1 VSVEFGIVT
10 SVVPPGGWHFP
21 QVLSSGQT
29 VKLTGF
35 SFEQLLAE
43 MLDFRMRHV
52 DLCGAESARIE
63 SVRADLKSY
72 LCAHFRQNCA
82 DSRQPPLIQVPP
94 VASGY
99 IRPIDRAATWL
110 GVIGNQSIERV
121 DPALAAQRAQIC
133 AQCRQNVHWQ
143 TGCQPCN
150 ENVLVRI
157 QNAKGSVHTPYDK
170 SLFTCRVYGWANEV
184 AVWLTDQHG
193 NPKESPPPHCW
204 KVQENA
210 KNTTP

>member
-1 VSVEFGIVT
+1 VSVEWGIIT

-43 MLDFRMRHV
+43 VLDFRMRHV

-82 DSRQPPLIQVPP
+82 DSRQPPLIQVP

-99 IRPIDRAATWL
+99 NRPIDRAATWL

-133 AQCRQNVHWQ
+133 ANCPQNIRW
-143 TGCQPCN
+143 TSPCLPCN
-150 ENVLVRI
+150 DNVLVRV
-157 QNAKGSVHTPYDK
+157 QNAKGSVHTPYDR
-170 SLFTCRVYGWANEV
+170 SLFLCRVFGHVNEV
-184 AVWLTDQHG
+184 AVWLAETHSTAEH
-193 NPKESPPPHCW
+193 KPPPICW
-204 KVQENA
+204 KAQNG
-210 KNTTP
+210 